1 MTSHVVHLGD
11 CLDPVGGLAGLADK
25 SIDHVITDP
34 PYSRDLYLKFR
45 KNKGARGTESI
56 ETPNHLALAN
66 QRIGA
71 IDDILDEVAAQLCR
85 VVRRWIVVFSDA
97 EIAHRWRLA
106 LGSLYVR
113 AGVWVKPNAV
123 PQISGDRPAQ
133 GFESMTIGHA
143 PGPKRWNGGGRPAV
157 WSVNA
162 TNSQALLRDSA
173 DHPCPKP
180 LDLMEALVRDFTDAG
195 ETILDPFAGSG
206 TTGVACKRLGRSF
219 IGWERDPKYHAI
231 AVKRIENTR
240 EQLGL
245 WTGAA

>member
-11 CLDPVGGLAGLADK
+11 CLDPVTGLASLADK

-34 PYSRDLYLKFR
+34 PYAVEVYQRMR
-45 KNKGARGTESI
+45 VNPGAWDPPVPCLQKMSQG
-56 ETPNHLALAN
+56 A
-66 QRIGA
+66 IGA
-71 IDDILDEVAAQLCR
+71 MSKPMAQALVGHALR
-85 VVRRWIVVFSDA
+85 IARRWIIIFHDDQSWDWY
-97 EIAHRWRLA
+97 RTSM
-106 LGSLYVR
+106 GSAFVR
-113 AGVWVKPNAV
+113 AGVWVKATYM
-123 PQISGDRPAQ
+123 PQFSGDRPAH
-133 GFESMTIGHA
+133 GFEAASIGHTA
-143 PGPKRWNGGGRPAV
+143 GKKRWNGGGRSAV
-157 WSVNA
+157 WIVG
-162 TNSQALLRDSA
+162 TEHDRDH

-180 LDLMEALVRDFTDAG
+180 LELMETLIRDFTDPG

-206 TTGVACKRLGRSF
+206 TTGVAAKRLGRSF